1 MSVRFLV
8 AGDKAVSVEFGS
20 EISLELNAK
29 VRMLPEGIAGQSFR
43 RDYGNRTY
51 IFFADRTL
59 PAGNSSLS

>member
-29 VRMLPEGIAGQSFR
+29 VRMLQKELQDNPLEGIKIGRAHV
-43 RDYGNRTY
+43 
-51 IFFADRTL
+51 
-59 PAGNSSLS
+59 